1 MVTPLRHAPL
11 SASTRACFRTGL
23 RPLVAALLLALGPRA
38 FALPTDPTVV
48 AGQAVVRGAGGNSLV
63 IDQASGKAAIDW
75 RSFNI
80 GAGEAVRFNQP
91 SAAAMT
97 VNRVTSNNPS
107 EILGLISA
115 PGTVFLINPT
125 GIIFGRTAVVD
136 VGSLVAST
144 LSASTADLLSGR
156 AVFNA
161 TPGGSGAVRN
171 EGSII
176 SAPGGSVSLIGTQV
190 SNSGSIATPG
200 GTTGLIAGERV
211 SVDFEGDGLVRYQVD
226 VGAARALVE
235 QSGQISADG
244 GRVALQAGARDAL
257 VDTVLNVD
265 GVVRARGI
273 SQRGGEIYL
282 DGGAH
287 GSVMVS
293 GMLDASGTAPGTA
306 GGQLRVLGEN
316 VGLIGGARLD
326 ASGDAGGGSVL
337 VGGNYQG
344 SGPEHN
350 ATRAF
355 VGSGVTI
362 NADAL
367 SRGDGG
373 RVITWADDWT
383 RFYGT
388 ISARGG
394 AVGGDGGFVEV
405 SGKQNLAFAGSVVTS
420 APRGRTGTLLL
431 DPGDLYVGANPG
443 GGIQPAIDTDG
454 TAGFL
459 FEANGGPLLRRDFY
473 VLASS
478 LSSDSKYVLRAQD
491 NVFFN
496 ADVAFGTT
504 GGDAAKFVSV
514 EAGEA
519 IRSEPGVTSI
529 STAGGALSLNA
540 GTTIDIG
547 AAINTNGG
555 VLTINSAGAAALS
568 GGVTGVGSSLVK
580 QGAGELSLS
589 GSNTYSGGTI
599 IRVGTLRTAAASALP
614 EGGAVSLEG
623 SAVLNLDD
631 KTQGIGNLSGAS
643 GTRIALGAAG
653 TGGLAVNQT
662 SDDTFA
668 GQITGSGPASGTAA
682 LSKTG
687 AGVLTL
693 SGANSFTGLTQ
704 VSEGALRVT
713 ASNALAAASSLEVT
727 GTGTFEIDGVALN
740 SLASLTLTGGLAGL
754 ETLAG
759 RGTASYGGTV
769 TMVGHA
775 RMETA
780 GASDTL
786 TLGGQID
793 GRTDVPTSAAPI
805 LQKVGGGVLV
815 LDGTGSL
822 FYPQILAGTLRA
834 TSDGVL
840 PNTETL
846 VGPGATLDIANTTQ
860 SIAHLSGGD
869 AASRVLLGASGQ
881 LTVNQGL
888 ENAYAGSISGGAA
901 SVFAKAGNATLHL
914 SGASPDYF
922 GVTRVQAG
930 TLSVSGSGNVL
941 GSGGVEVSDGA
952 TLDIDAVNL
961 GVTSLQLTGSGVGGS
976 GALTGAGAAR
986 YDGTVSLNDPGPV
999 VLGVAD
1005 GGYLTLGGPLS
1016 GGVAMSVVKQ
1026 GLGTLGL
1033 RDSAGFGG
1041 GTTIAAGTL
1050 VAQHASALGGGGVLV
1065 NDGASLLIDSVTLT
1079 TGGLT
1084 LNGRGVQEGGALQG
1098 AGTAAHAGAVT
1109 LNTASAIG
1117 AAAGSTL
1124 TLNNPL
1130 TGPGGLAKV
1139 GSGRLDLTAGSS
1151 YAGGTT
1157 IEAGTLVAQHASALG
1172 GGGVLVNDGASLL
1185 IDSVTLTTGG
1195 LTLNGRG
1202 VGGAG
1207 ALQGTG
1213 TAGHSGPVTIA
1224 TASAIGAPTL
1234 ADMLTFDSPVTGPG
1248 SLSKVGLG
1256 VVELW
1261 GNNSY
1266 ANGTTIESS
1275 TLRLLSGASLSGGG
1289 AVSLTG
1295 TGIFDLNDTRQS
1307 IGNLAGAIG
1316 TQIALGSGGAG
1327 GLTVNQT
1334 SDGSF
1339 AGVISGSGSGTG
1351 ALNKL
1356 GSGTLTL
1363 SGANTFTGLTRV
1375 SEGVLRVSNPNAL
1388 AAASS
1393 LLVTNTGTFE
1403 IDGVAFNSLASLTLT
1418 GDQAG
1423 LETLAGRGAAS
1434 YAGTVTLLGLGRVA
1448 AAGASDALT
1457 LSGHIDGHSDA
1468 GANPA
1473 LTKAG
1478 AGTVTL
1484 SGINNGYAGG
1494 TTIAAGTLVVQQA
1507 DALGSGTVTV
1517 NDGATLEIDNVMLA
1531 TAGLTLN
1538 GSGVG
1543 GAGALQ
1549 GVGAAGHA
1557 GPITLATTSAVAAP
1571 TLADTLTF
1579 DSPVTGPGSLNKL
1592 GLGVVNLWGSNRYA
1606 GGTTIAAGTLR
1617 LLSGASLPG
1626 GGAVSLM
1633 GTGILDLND
1642 TSQTIGNLSGEA
1654 GTRIALGSGN
1664 LTVSQGSAGSF
1675 AGRVD
1680 GSGNLT
1686 KQGTARLSLSGANT
1700 TYSGTTRVLAGTL
1713 TATGSGSAL
1722 GSGAVQVSGG
1732 ATLEID
1738 NVALSTGG
1746 LTLNG
1751 RGVSGAGALRGSG
1764 TASHTGTVTLA
1775 TASAIGAATL
1785 TDTLSLNNPV
1795 TGLGLTKVGSGTVN
1809 LSGSNRYVGG
1819 TTIEAGTLRLLGG
1832 ATLPSLG
1839 AVNLTGSGIL
1849 DLNNTNQSIGDLAG
1863 TVGTRIDL
1871 GSGDLTVTQA
1881 AAGSFAG
1888 RVAGS
1893 GDLTKQGTAQLSL
1906 SGASSGYSGTTRV
1919 EAGTLVAT
1927 GSGSAL
1933 GTGAVQVSDGA
1944 TLALDDITLG
1954 VSSISLQGHGVG
1966 GLGVLTGTGAAAYAG
1981 SLALDGPAS
1990 IGVAAAGDTLSL
2002 GGAVSGGA
2010 LARLTKLGAGTLS
2023 LSAASPYAGG
2033 TTISAG
2039 HLVAAGSGALG
2050 SGAVRVAGGAL
2061 DVGAATL
2068 GNSIVL
2074 AGGALNAVGSALLTG
2089 AVSQLADSRISAA
2102 QAPASLTLQQAF
2114 AGGGH
2119 TLSVAGPGRVS
2130 LAGGAAG
2137 LASIVQDMG
2146 SELRL
2151 GDGKSIIS
2159 SGAQIYSGVVK
2170 GLNATLASTALN
2182 AIAATGSG
2190 NDFTGTLHVTAGDT
2204 TLSDSNALS
2213 VVLDTGATKLTA
2225 GQALAV
2231 SGTAAS
2237 LVTDS
2242 EALVFGDTLVTG
2254 NGSFTARGAVSQL
2267 AGQALQ
2273 VGGTTTV
2280 DATGQTVSL
2289 TEAGNKFDG
2298 LVTVKAGQ
2306 TDLSASDNLN
2316 VALDQIGATTLTAGQ
2331 ALTLAGS
2338 AASLVTDSA
2347 ALTFG
2352 VTRVT
2357 GDGSFTARGAVSQL
2371 AGQALQVG
2379 GATTFDAGSQTL
2391 TLTEASNT
2399 FGGLVTVKAGDT
2411 ALRSRDSLNVAL
2423 STGATTLIAGQALTL
2438 GGTAASLVTDS
2449 AALTFGTTRV
2459 VGDGSFT
2466 ARGPVSQL
2474 ANGTLVVDG
2483 RTQLD
2488 ITLRSV
2494 TNSIVLANRG
2504 NVFGGVLAG
2513 EIDLGPGAADSSIRS
2528 EQAITLGALDVRG
2541 KGVLEIESHADMAK
2555 ILVPDVATVLA
2566 SSNGKPCDTSQ
2577 SCVSVQLNEG
2587 TPQRLSVYEASISQ
2601 LAGTRI
2607 STEPEATLS
2616 LRASGKGSIDL
2627 SAEALVEVTPAG
2639 GVESSVTGPA
2649 GLLSVYSRAGS
2660 EQRVLTHAGGTTN
2673 TIQGPLAAVTQ
2684 ANTSQDSP
2692 DKTVVVVASDTIR
2705 VAAKDGIDGDTVML
2719 MAREIAGGG
2728 GKIQTHVAA
2737 TGMRDGRNIRT
2748 GVDPNPDQNYS
2759 ILPSIFVI
2767 ADAPG
2772 DTSAT
2777 YSFGSLGN
2785 PISMSFGYVG
2795 TPVANSLLQTIAV
2808 EPYRRGDPA
2817 GAVPVYLDTR
2827 VQVGVDPK
2835 GPIRRFLVFPA
2846 GTPTGSI
2853 RMVVVDG
2860 VEILDSSAFASV
2872 QSAVAELLNQV
2883 RKEQLES
2890 GFSNENVAAQL
2901 RKGVITETRVGPAAV
2916 DRFQGVAPAGG
2927 CVGTMIGEML
2937 VCAPAAGPQQP

>member
-1 MVTPLRHAPL
+1 
-11 SASTRACFRTGL
+11 
-23 RPLVAALLLALGPRA
+23 
-38 FALPTDPTVV
+38 
-48 AGQAVVRGAGGNSLV
+48 
-63 IDQASGKAAIDW
+63 
-75 RSFNI
+75 
-80 GAGEAVRFNQP
+80 
-91 SAAAMT
+91 
-97 VNRVTSNNPS
+97 
-107 EILGLISA
+107 
-115 PGTVFLINPT
+115 
-125 GIIFGRTAVVD
+125 
-136 VGSLVAST
+136 LVAST

-161 TPGGSGAVRN
+161 APGGSGAVRN
-171 EGSII
+171 AGSII

-793 GRTDVPTSAAPI
+793 GTMSPPDAAPI

-1202 VGGAG
+1202 VQEGG
-1207 ALQGTG
+1207 ALQGAG
-1213 TAGHSGPVTIA
+1213 TAAHA
-1224 TASAIGAPTL
+1224 
-1234 ADMLTFDSPVTGPG
+1234 
-1248 SLSKVGLG
+1248 
-1256 VVELW
+1256 
-1261 GNNSY
+1261 
-1266 ANGTTIESS
+1266 
-1275 TLRLLSGASLSGGG
+1275 G
-1289 AVSLTG
+1289 AV
-1295 TGIFDLNDTRQS
+1295 
-1307 IGNLAGAIG
+1307 
-1316 TQIALGSGGAG
+1316 
-1327 GLTVNQT
+1327 
-1334 SDGSF
+1334 
-1339 AGVISGSGSGTG
+1339 
-1351 ALNKL
+1351 
-1356 GSGTLTL
+1356 
-1363 SGANTFTGLTRV
+1363 
-1375 SEGVLRVSNPNAL
+1375 
-1388 AAASS
+1388 
-1393 LLVTNTGTFE
+1393 
-1403 IDGVAFNSLASLTLT
+1403 
-1418 GDQAG
+1418 
-1423 LETLAGRGAAS
+1423 
-1434 YAGTVTLLGLGRVA
+1434 
-1448 AAGASDALT
+1448 
-1457 LSGHIDGHSDA
+1457 
-1468 GANPA
+1468 
-1473 LTKAG
+1473 
-1478 AGTVTL
+1478 
-1484 SGINNGYAGG
+1484 
-1494 TTIAAGTLVVQQA
+1494 
-1507 DALGSGTVTV
+1507 
-1517 NDGATLEIDNVMLA
+1517 
-1531 TAGLTLN
+1531 
-1538 GSGVG
+1538 
-1543 GAGALQ
+1543 
-1549 GVGAAGHA
+1549 
-1557 GPITLATTSAVAAP
+1557 
-1571 TLADTLTF
+1571 
-1579 DSPVTGPGSLNKL
+1579 
-1592 GLGVVNLWGSNRYA
+1592 
-1606 GGTTIAAGTLR
+1606 R
-1617 LLSGASLPG
+1617 L
-1626 GGAVSLM
+1626 
-1633 GTGILDLND
+1633 D
-1642 TSQTIGNLSGEA
+1642 
-1654 GTRIALGSGN
+1654 
-1664 LTVSQGSAGSF
+1664 
-1675 AGRVD
+1675 
-1680 GSGNLT
+1680 
-1686 KQGTARLSLSGANT
+1686 
-1700 TYSGTTRVLAGTL
+1700 
-1713 TATGSGSAL
+1713 
-1722 GSGAVQVSGG
+1722 
-1732 ATLEID
+1732 
-1738 NVALSTGG
+1738 
-1746 LTLNG
+1746 
-1751 RGVSGAGALRGSG
+1751 
-1764 TASHTGTVTLA
+1764 
-1775 TASAIGAATL
+1775 TASAIGAAAGSTL
-1785 TDTLSLNNPV
+1785 TLNNPL
-1795 TGLGLTKVGSGTVN
+1795 TGPGGLAKVDSGRLDLTAGS
-1809 LSGSNRYVGG
+1809 SYAGG
-1819 TTIEAGTLRLLGG
+1819 TTIEAGTL
-1832 ATLPSLG
+1832 
-1839 AVNLTGSGIL
+1839 
-1849 DLNNTNQSIGDLAG
+1849 
-1863 TVGTRIDL
+1863 
-1871 GSGDLTVTQA
+1871 
-1881 AAGSFAG
+1881 
-1888 RVAGS
+1888 VA
-1893 GDLTKQGTAQLSL
+1893 QHA
-1906 SGASSGYSGTTRV
+1906 
-1919 EAGTLVAT
+1919 
-1927 GSGSAL
+1927 SAL
-1933 GTGAVQVSDGA
+1933 GG
-1944 TLALDDITLG
+1944 
-1954 VSSISLQGHGVG
+1954 
-1966 GLGVLTGTGAAAYAG
+1966 
-1981 SLALDGPAS
+1981 
-1990 IGVAAAGDTLSL
+1990 
-2002 GGAVSGGA
+2002 
-2010 LARLTKLGAGTLS
+2010 
-2023 LSAASPYAGG
+2023 
-2033 TTISAG
+2033 
-2039 HLVAAGSGALG
+2039 
-2050 SGAVRVAGGAL
+2050 
-2061 DVGAATL
+2061 
-2068 GNSIVL
+2068 
-2074 AGGALNAVGSALLTG
+2074 
-2089 AVSQLADSRISAA
+2089 
-2102 QAPASLTLQQAF
+2102 
-2114 AGGGH
+2114 
-2119 TLSVAGPGRVS
+2119 
-2130 LAGGAAG
+2130 
-2137 LASIVQDMG
+2137 
-2146 SELRL
+2146 
-2151 GDGKSIIS
+2151 
-2159 SGAQIYSGVVK
+2159 
-2170 GLNATLASTALN
+2170 
-2182 AIAATGSG
+2182 
-2190 NDFTGTLHVTAGDT
+2190 
-2204 TLSDSNALS
+2204 
-2213 VVLDTGATKLTA
+2213 
-2225 GQALAV
+2225 
-2231 SGTAAS
+2231 
-2237 LVTDS
+2237 
-2242 EALVFGDTLVTG
+2242 
-2254 NGSFTARGAVSQL
+2254 
-2267 AGQALQ
+2267 
-2273 VGGTTTV
+2273 
-2280 DATGQTVSL
+2280 
-2289 TEAGNKFDG
+2289 
-2298 LVTVKAGQ
+2298 
-2306 TDLSASDNLN
+2306 
-2316 VALDQIGATTLTAGQ
+2316 
-2331 ALTLAGS
+2331 
-2338 AASLVTDSA
+2338 
-2347 ALTFG
+2347 
-2352 VTRVT
+2352 
-2357 GDGSFTARGAVSQL
+2357 
-2371 AGQALQVG
+2371 
-2379 GATTFDAGSQTL
+2379 
-2391 TLTEASNT
+2391 
-2399 FGGLVTVKAGDT
+2399 
-2411 ALRSRDSLNVAL
+2411 
-2423 STGATTLIAGQALTL
+2423 
-2438 GGTAASLVTDS
+2438 
-2449 AALTFGTTRV
+2449 
-2459 VGDGSFT
+2459 
-2466 ARGPVSQL
+2466 
-2474 ANGTLVVDG
+2474 
-2483 RTQLD
+2483 
-2488 ITLRSV
+2488 
-2494 TNSIVLANRG
+2494 
-2504 NVFGGVLAG
+2504 GGVLVNDGASLL
-2513 EIDLGPGAADSSIRS
+2513 ID
-2528 EQAITLGALDVRG
+2528 
-2541 KGVLEIESHADMAK
+2541 
-2555 ILVPDVATVLA
+2555 
-2566 SSNGKPCDTSQ
+2566 
-2577 SCVSVQLNEG
+2577 
-2587 TPQRLSVYEASISQ
+2587 
-2601 LAGTRI
+2601 
-2607 STEPEATLS
+2607 
-2616 LRASGKGSIDL
+2616 
-2627 SAEALVEVTPAG
+2627 
-2639 GVESSVTGPA
+2639 SVT
-2649 GLLSVYSRAGS
+2649 
-2660 EQRVLTHAGGTTN
+2660 LT
-2673 TIQGPLAAVTQ
+2673 
-2684 ANTSQDSP
+2684 
-2692 DKTVVVVASDTIR
+2692 
-2705 VAAKDGIDGDTVML
+2705 
-2719 MAREIAGGG
+2719 
-2728 GKIQTHVAA
+2728 
-2737 TGMRDGRNIRT
+2737 TG
-2748 GVDPNPDQNYS
+2748 
-2759 ILPSIFVI
+2759 
-2767 ADAPG
+2767 
-2772 DTSAT
+2772 
-2777 YSFGSLGN
+2777 
-2785 PISMSFGYVG
+2785 
-2795 TPVANSLLQTIAV
+2795 
-2808 EPYRRGDPA
+2808 
-2817 GAVPVYLDTR
+2817 
-2827 VQVGVDPK
+2827 
-2835 GPIRRFLVFPA
+2835 
-2846 GTPTGSI
+2846 
-2853 RMVVVDG
+2853 
-2860 VEILDSSAFASV
+2860 
-2872 QSAVAELLNQV
+2872 
-2883 RKEQLES
+2883 
-2890 GFSNENVAAQL
+2890 
-2901 RKGVITETRVGPAAV
+2901 
-2916 DRFQGVAPAGG
+2916 
-2927 CVGTMIGEML
+2927 
-2937 VCAPAAGPQQP
+2937 

>member
-1 MVTPLRHAPL
+1 
-11 SASTRACFRTGL
+11 
-23 RPLVAALLLALGPRA
+23 
-38 FALPTDPTVV
+38 
-48 AGQAVVRGAGGNSLV
+48 
-63 IDQASGKAAIDW
+63 
-75 RSFNI
+75 
-80 GAGEAVRFNQP
+80 
-91 SAAAMT
+91 MT
-97 VNRVTSNNPS
+97 
-107 EILGLISA
+107 
-115 PGTVFLINPT
+115 
-125 GIIFGRTAVVD
+125 
-136 VGSLVAST
+136 
-144 LSASTADLLSGR
+144 
-156 AVFNA
+156 
-161 TPGGSGAVRN
+161 
-171 EGSII
+171 
-176 SAPGGSVSLIGTQV
+176 
-190 SNSGSIATPG
+190 
-200 GTTGLIAGERV
+200 
-211 SVDFEGDGLVRYQVD
+211 
-226 VGAARALVE
+226 
-235 QSGQISADG
+235 
-244 GRVALQAGARDAL
+244 
-257 VDTVLNVD
+257 
-265 GVVRARGI
+265 
-273 SQRGGEIYL
+273 
-282 DGGAH
+282 
-287 GSVMVS
+287 
-293 GMLDASGTAPGTA
+293 
-306 GGQLRVLGEN
+306 
-316 VGLIGGARLD
+316 
-326 ASGDAGGGSVL
+326 
-337 VGGNYQG
+337 
-344 SGPEHN
+344 
-350 ATRAF
+350 
-355 VGSGVTI
+355 
-362 NADAL
+362 
-367 SRGDGG
+367 
-373 RVITWADDWT
+373 
-383 RFYGT
+383 
-388 ISARGG
+388 
-394 AVGGDGGFVEV
+394 
-405 SGKQNLAFAGSVVTS
+405 
-420 APRGRTGTLLL
+420 
-431 DPGDLYVGANPG
+431 
-443 GGIQPAIDTDG
+443 
-454 TAGFL
+454 
-459 FEANGGPLLRRDFY
+459 
-473 VLASS
+473 
-478 LSSDSKYVLRAQD
+478 
-491 NVFFN
+491 
-496 ADVAFGTT
+496 
-504 GGDAAKFVSV
+504 
-514 EAGEA
+514 
-519 IRSEPGVTSI
+519 
-529 STAGGALSLNA
+529 
-540 GTTIDIG
+540 
-547 AAINTNGG
+547 
-555 VLTINSAGAAALS
+555 
-568 GGVTGVGSSLVK
+568 
-580 QGAGELSLS
+580 
-589 GSNTYSGGTI
+589 
-599 IRVGTLRTAAASALP
+599 
-614 EGGAVSLEG
+614 
-623 SAVLNLDD
+623 
-631 KTQGIGNLSGAS
+631 
-643 GTRIALGAAG
+643 
-653 TGGLAVNQT
+653 QT
-662 SDDTFA
+662 SDDTCA

-1266 ANGTTIESS
+1266 AGGTTIESG

-1393 LLVTNTGTFE
+1393 LLLTNTGTFE

-1738 NVALSTGG
+1738 IVPLSPGG

-1764 TASHTGTVTLA
+1764 PASHTGTVTLA

-2280 DATGQTVSL
+2280 DAIGQTVSL
-2289 TEAGNKFDG
+2289 TEAGNKFDGLVTLKAGKTNLYASENLNVLLNQTGDTTLGTDKALTLGGTAANLVTDSAVLTFGATRVTGNGSFTVRGAVSQLAGQALQVDGATTVDATGQTVSLTEAANTFGGLVTVKAGQTDLRARDSLNVSLDQTGATTLTAGDMLTLGGTAASLATDSAALTFGTTQVTGGGSFTARGAVSQLAGQALQVGGATTFDAGSEALSLTEAGNTFGGLVTVKAGQTDLRARDSLNVSLDQTGATTLTAGDALTLAGTAASLVTDSAALTFGVTRVTGDGRFTARGAVSQLAGQALNVGGTTTFDAGSEALSLTEAGNTFGGLVTVKAGQTDLRARDSLNVSLDQTGATTLTAGDALTLAGTAASLVTDSAALTFGATRVTGDGSFTVRGAVSQLTGKALQIGGATTVDAAGQTVSLTEAVNTFGG

-2890 GFSNENVAAQL
+2890 ASTNENVAAQ
-2901 RKGVITETRVGPAAV
+2901 RRRGVITETRAGPAAV